1 MVLSFLQ
8 RLRFFLRH
16 KPFTDMPLG
25 FKIKPSNK
33 VELILL
39 NFTLAKAKETV
50 NDFKTPFKKGLIHRL
65 YILKR

>member
-1 MVLSFLQ
+1 
-8 RLRFFLRH
+8 
-16 KPFTDMPLG
+16 MPLG